1 MGAAANRSHP
11 SFEVASRAPLAKSFR
26 NQPCLF
32 GLSVKDGVSVSN
44 AREFSSLLVNVFC
57 YSPPHSKILRHVT
70 VFKTK
75 MRIYVKFLQL
85 TILLRV
91 DDYTPC
97 ISSSFHTFKFHRK
110 ISIGAIVTSSATALI
125 FWGIL
130 PTPPPSA
137 SSSFGRGTSRGISEL
152 CNLNPIGKCAS
163 RNSPPFCLSFTP

>member
-32 GLSVKDGVSVSN
+32 GLSVKDGVSVGN
-44 AREFSSLLVNVFC
+44 AREFISLLVNVFC

-97 ISSSFHTFKFHRK
+97 ISSSFHTFKLHRK
-110 ISIGAIVTSSATALI
+110 ISIGAID
-125 FWGIL
+125 IL
-130 PTPPPSA
+130 RCLANPSP
-137 SSSFGRGTSRGISEL
+137 ISQ
-152 CNLNPIGKCAS
+152 
-163 RNSPPFCLSFTP
+163 